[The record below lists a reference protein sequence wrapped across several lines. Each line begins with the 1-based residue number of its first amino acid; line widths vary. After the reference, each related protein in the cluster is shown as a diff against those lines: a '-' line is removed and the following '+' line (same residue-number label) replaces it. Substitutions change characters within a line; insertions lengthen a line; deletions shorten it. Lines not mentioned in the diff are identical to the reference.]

1 MAASRRPTLADVAR
15 EVGVS
20 AKTVSRVLNED
31 GPASPETRKQV
42 LAAVAKLG
50 FQPNLMA
57 RNIRVGGPDTT
68 IGLVIPD
75 LANPFFGAVARSIE
89 DTVRDRGL
97 TLLMGSSADDPDRE
111 RALTDK
117 FLARRVSA
125 LMVVPSV
132 GADHSHLKTHRTTG
146 LPVVFLDRPG
156 VGLATDSVVSSNRVG
171 AREGVAHLVAHGHRR
186 IGFVGDLPVKLYTRR
201 ERLAGYREALQ
212 EAGLPADRALIANAH
227 DRHAASAAT
236 AQLLALPDPP
246 TALFAGN
253 NIVALGIVGELARSK
268 RKDVALVA
276 FDDVELAGA
285 LDPALTVVAQDPEEI
300 GRAAAATALARMDGD
315 RTRSRTV
322 TVPTRLIVRGSG
334 ELPLDDTT
342 ESCAKG
348 RSSFPGPPS
357 PARTSRSRLG
367 SSPAARS

>member
-31 GPASPETRKQV
+31 GPVSPRTREQV
-42 LAAVAKLG
+42 LAAVAELG

-75 LANPFFGAVARSIE
+75 LANPFFGAVARAIE
-89 DTVRDRGL
+89 DTVGERGL
-97 TLLMGSSADDPDRE
+97 TLLMGSSADDPGRE

-117 FLARRVSA
+117 FLARRVSI
-125 LMVVPSV
+125 LMIVPSV
-132 GADHSHLKTHRTTG
+132 GADHSHLKSHRAAG

-156 VGLATDSVVSSNRVG
+156 VGLSTDSIVSSNRAG
-171 AREGVAHLVAHGHRR
+171 TRDGVAHLIAHGHRR
-186 IGFVGDLPVKLYTRR
+186 IGFIGDLPLKLYTRR
-201 ERLAGYREALQ
+201 ERLAGYRTALQ
-212 EAGLPADRALIANAH
+212 DAGLVYDRSLVTNAH
-227 DRHAASAAT
+227 DQPAAAAAT

-253 NIVALGIVGELARSK
+253 NMVALGMVAELARSG
-268 RKDVALVA
+268 RKNVAVVA
-276 FDDVELAGA
+276 FDDVPLAEA
-285 LDPALTVVAQDPEEI
+285 LEPALTVVAQDPEEI
-300 GRAAAATALARMDGD
+300 GRSAAGIALARLDGD
-315 RTRSRTV
+315 RSRARTV

-334 ELPLDDTT
+334 E
-342 ESCAKG
+342 
-348 RSSFPGPPS
+348 R
-357 PARTSRSRLG
+357 PA
-367 SSPAARS
+367 PALREA

>member
-1 MAASRRPTLADVAR
+1 MAANRRPTLADVAR

-31 GPASPETRKQV
+31 GPASAETRQQV

-75 LANPFFGAVARSIE
+75 LGNPFFGAVARSIE
-89 DTVRDRGL
+89 DTVRERGL

-111 RALTDK
+111 RDLTDK
-117 FLARRVSA
+117 FLARRVSV

-132 GADHSHLKTHRTTG
+132 GADHSHLKAHRTRG

-156 VGLATDSVVSSNRVG
+156 AGLSTDSVVSSNRTG
-171 AREGVAHLVAHGHRR
+171 AHDGVAHLIAHGHRR
-186 IGFVGDLPVKLYTRR
+186 VGFVGDLPTKLYTRR

-212 EAGLPADRALIANAH
+212 EAGISYDRSLVANAH
-227 DRHAASAAT
+227 DQHGASVVT
-236 AQLLALPDPP
+236 SQLLGLDDPP

-253 NIVALGIVGELARSK
+253 NIVALGIVTELARSK
-268 RKDVALVA
+268 RKDVAVVT
-276 FDDVELAGA
+276 FDDVELAEA
-285 LDPALTVVAQDPEEI
+285 LEPALTVVAQDAEDI
-300 GRAAAATALARMDGD
+300 GRAAATTALARLDGD
-315 RTRSRTV
+315 RSRARTI

-334 ELPLDDTT
+334 ERPAPRG
-342 ESCAKG
+342 EAA
-348 RSSFPGPPS
+348 PGP
-357 PARTSRSRLG
+357 G
-367 SSPAARS
+367 

>member
-1 MAASRRPTLADVAR
+1 MAANRRPTLADVAR

-31 GPASPETRKQV
+31 GPASAQTREQV

-75 LANPFFGAVARSIE
+75 LGNPFFGAVARSIE

-117 FLARRVSA
+117 FLARRVSI

-132 GADHSHLKTHRTTG
+132 GADHSHLKTHRTQG
-146 LPVVFLDRPG
+146 LPIIFLDRPG
-156 VGLATDSVVSSNRVG
+156 VGLSTDSVVTSNRAG
-171 AREGVAHLVAHGHRR
+171 AQDGVAHLIAHGHRR
-186 IGFVGDLPVKLYTRR
+186 IGFVGDLPTKLYTRR
-201 ERLAGYREALQ
+201 ERLTGYRAALQ
-212 EAGLPADRALIANAH
+212 EAGIPYDRSLVTDAH
-227 DRHAASAAT
+227 DQHGASTAT
-236 AQLLALPDPP
+236 SRLLDLADPP

-253 NIVALGIVGELARSK
+253 NIVALGIVTELARNK
-268 RKDVALVA
+268 RKDVAVVA
-276 FDDVELAGA
+276 FDDIELAEA
-285 LDPALTVVAQDPEEI
+285 LEPALTVVAQNPEEI
-300 GRAAAATALARMDGD
+300 GRTAATTALARLDGD
-315 RTRSRTV
+315 RSRARSI

-334 ELPLDDTT
+334 EQ
-342 ESCAKG
+342 
-348 RSSFPGPPS
+348 
-357 PARTSRSRLG
+357 PAPTLQG
-367 SSPAARS
+367 A

>member
-1 MAASRRPTLADVAR
+1 MAANRRPTLADVAR

-31 GPASPETRKQV
+31 GPASARTREQV

-75 LANPFFGAVARSIE
+75 LGNPFFGAVARSIE
-89 DTVRDRGL
+89 DAVRDRGL
-97 TLLMGSSADDPDRE
+97 TLLMGSSADDADRE

-117 FLARRVSA
+117 FLARRVSI

-132 GADHSHLKTHRTTG
+132 GADHSHLKSHRTAG

-156 VGLATDSVVSSNRVG
+156 VGLATDIVVSSNRAG
-171 AREGVAHLVAHGHRR
+171 AHDGVAHLIAHGHRR
-186 IGFVGDLPVKLYTRR
+186 IGFVGDLPPKLYTRR
-201 ERLAGYREALQ
+201 ERLAGYRSALQ
-212 EAGLPADRALIANAH
+212 EADIPYDRSLVANAH
-227 DRHAASAAT
+227 DQQGAET
-236 AQLLALPDPP
+236 TTTQLLGLADPP

-253 NIVALGIVGELARSK
+253 NIMALGIVAELARSR
-268 RKDVALVA
+268 RKDVAVVA
-276 FDDVELAGA
+276 FDDVALAEA
-285 LDPALTVVAQDPEEI
+285 LEPALTVVAQDAEEL
-300 GRAAAATALARMDGD
+300 GRAAATTALTRLDGD
-315 RTRSRTV
+315 RTRARTV

-334 ELPLDDTT
+334 ELPAL
-342 ESCAKG
+342 ALQK
-348 RSSFPGPPS
+348 
-357 PARTSRSRLG
+357 A
-367 SSPAARS
+367 

>member
-1 MAASRRPTLADVAR
+1 MAAHRRPTLADVAR

-31 GPASPETRKQV
+31 GPASAHTREQV

-75 LANPFFGAVARSIE
+75 LGNPFFGAVARAIE

-117 FLARRVSA
+117 FLARRISI
-125 LMVVPSV
+125 LIVVPSV
-132 GADHSHLKTHRTTG
+132 GADHSHLKTHRTAG
-146 LPVVFLDRPG
+146 LPVIFLDRPG
-156 VGLATDSVVSSNRVG
+156 VGLATDSIVSSNRAG
-171 AREGVAHLVAHGHRR
+171 AHDGVTHLIAHGHRR
-186 IGFVGDLPVKLYTRR
+186 IGFVGDLPPKLYTRR
-201 ERLAGYREALQ
+201 ERLAGYRSALQ
-212 EAGLPADRALIANAH
+212 EADIPYDRSLVSNAH
-227 DRHAASAAT
+227 DQQGAEAAT
-236 AQLLALPDPP
+236 ARLLDLADPP

-253 NIVALGIVGELARSK
+253 NIMALGIVAELARSK

-276 FDDVELAGA
+276 FDDLALAEA
-285 LDPALTVVAQDPEEI
+285 LEPALTVVAQDPDEI
-300 GRAAAATALARMDGD
+300 GRTAATTALTRLDGD
-315 RTRSRTV
+315 RTRARTI
-322 TVPTRLIVRGSG
+322 TVPTQLIIRGSG
-334 ELPLDDTT
+334 ERTPPVTL
-342 ESCAKG
+342 ES
-348 RSSFPGPPS
+348 
-357 PARTSRSRLG
+357 
-367 SSPAARS
+367 

>member
-1 MAASRRPTLADVAR
+1 MAANRRPTLADVAR

-31 GPASPETRKQV
+31 GPASAQTREQV
-42 LAAVAKLG
+42 LAAVARLG

-75 LANPFFGAVARSIE
+75 LANPFFGAVARAIE

-117 FLARRVSA
+117 FLARRVSI

-132 GADHSHLKTHRTTG
+132 GADHSHLKSHRTAG

-156 VGLATDSVVSSNRVG
+156 VGLATDSIVSSNRAG
-171 AREGVAHLVAHGHRR
+171 AHDGVAHLVAHGHRR

-201 ERLAGYREALQ
+201 ERLAGYRSALA
-212 EAGLPADRALIANAH
+212 EAGIVHDRSLVANAH
-227 DRHAASAAT
+227 DQQGAEAAT
-236 AQLLALPDPP
+236 ARLLGLADPP

-253 NIVALGIVGELARSK
+253 NIMALGIVAELARSG
-268 RKDVALVA
+268 RKDVAVVA
-276 FDDVELAGA
+276 FDDVALADA
-285 LDPALTVVAQDPEEI
+285 LEPALTVVAQDAEEL
-300 GRAAAATALARMDGD
+300 GRAAAATALSRLDSD
-315 RTRSRTV
+315 RTRAHTI

-334 ELPLDDTT
+334 EQRAPR
-342 ESCAKG
+342 A
-348 RSSFPGPPS
+348 
-357 PARTSRSRLG
+357 
-367 SSPAARS
+367 

>member
-1 MAASRRPTLADVAR
+1 MAANRRPTLADVAR

-31 GPASPETRKQV
+31 GPASAETRQQV

-68 IGLVIPD
+68 VGLVIPD

-97 TLLMGSSADDPDRE
+97 TLLMGSSADDPGRE
-111 RALTDK
+111 RSLTDK
-117 FLARRVSA
+117 FLARRVSV

-132 GADHSHLKTHRTTG
+132 GADHSHLKTHRAAG
-146 LPVVFLDRPG
+146 LPVVFIDRPG
-156 VGLATDSVVSSNRVG
+156 AGLATDGVVSSNRDG
-171 AREGVAHLVAHGHRR
+171 SHDGVTHLIAHGHRR
-186 IGFVGDLPVKLYTRR
+186 IGFIGDLPTKLYTRR
-201 ERLAGYREALQ
+201 ERLVGYRSALQ
-212 EAGLPADRALIANAH
+212 EADIPYDRSLVANAH
-227 DRHAASAAT
+227 DQQGAEGAT
-236 AQLLALPDPP
+236 SKLLELADPP

-253 NIVALGIVGELARSK
+253 NIMALGIVAELARSK

-276 FDDVELAGA
+276 FDDVSLAEA
-285 LDPALTVVAQDPEEI
+285 LEPALTVVAQNPEEI
-300 GRAAAATALARMDGD
+300 GRTAATTALARLDGD
-315 RTRSRTV
+315 RSRARTI

-334 ELPLDDTT
+334 EQ
-342 ESCAKG
+342 
-348 RSSFPGPPS
+348 
-357 PARTSRSRLG
+357 
-367 SSPAARS
+367 PAAGGRKA

>member
-1 MAASRRPTLADVAR
+1 MAANRRPTLADVAR

-31 GPASPETRKQV
+31 GPVSADTREQV

-68 IGLVIPD
+68 VGLVIPD
-75 LANPFFGAVARSIE
+75 LGNPFFGAVARAIE

-97 TLLMGSSADDPDRE
+97 TLLMGSSADDAHRE

-117 FLARRVSA
+117 FLARRVSI
-125 LMVVPSV
+125 LIVVPSV
-132 GADHSHLKTHRTTG
+132 GADHSHLKPHRTAG

-156 VGLATDSVVSSNRVG
+156 IGLATDSIVSSNRAG
-171 AREGVAHLVAHGHRR
+171 AHHGVAHLIAHGHRR
-186 IGFVGDLPVKLYTRR
+186 IGFVGDLPTRLYTRR
-201 ERLAGYREALQ
+201 ERFAGYREALR
-212 EAGLPADRALIANAH
+212 EADLPYDRSLVAGAH
-227 DRHAASAAT
+227 DQQGAEAAASK
-236 AQLLALPDPP
+236 LLDLADPP

-253 NIVALGIVGELARSK
+253 NIMALGIVAELARSK

-276 FDDVELAGA
+276 FDDVSLAEA
-285 LDPALTVVAQDPEEI
+285 LEPALTVVAQDPEEI
-300 GRAAAATALARMDGD
+300 GRAAAATALARLDGD
-315 RTRSRTV
+315 RSRARTV

-334 ELPLDDTT
+334 EQ
-342 ESCAKG
+342 
-348 RSSFPGPPS
+348 
-357 PARTSRSRLG
+357 PAPKR
-367 SSPAARS
+367 